1 MRSALLLALTAAA
14 ACGPTV
20 AGSAG
25 GNGAPSSSGPTP
37 APVGTPASRG
47 GRGPALAY
55 QPYQGNPPA
64 GGASARQPHVRAA
77 RRIQLRPGVR
87 RSAYLSFQFSAAPT
101 GSHAVITLDSIRLD
115 PGQGSL
121 PIPFDSI
128 RAAEGARW
136 TADLLP
142 TGRLANVT
150 ASDSG
155 VVASQMGGDL
165 QLLFPVLPPG
175 GARSGA
181 EWTDTSQTVIATS
194 VVNTHRTARLA
205 VSWDR
210 FRATGWDHSAGVPDR
225 RDRLARAN
233 RDRQPIRHHDPDDR
247 PGQRRGLVLSR
258 RRRLADPRDGHVSS
272 LPHADQPD
280 TGTNGAGY
288 PGELH
293 YRLGSERRALSPE
306 VRV

>member
-1 MRSALLLALTAAA
+1 MRSALLVALTAAA

-25 GNGAPSSSGPTP
+25 SSGAASSSGPAP
-37 APVGTPASRG
+37 VPVGTPVSRA

-55 QPYQGNPPA
+55 QPYQGNRGLVVHQLDSLTFELP
-64 GGASARQPHVRAA
+64 GGSSYVQAF
-77 RRIQLRPGVR
+77 G
-87 RSAYLSFQFSAAPT
+87 RSAYLTFQFSPATT

-181 EWTDTSQTVIATS
+181 EWTDTSQTVITTS
-194 VVNTHRTARLA
+194 VVNTHRTASWQYRGIGFEQRGGSSPRGFQIEATDSLA
-205 VSWDR
+205 Q
-210 FRATGWDHSAGVPDR
+210 TGTGNQFGTTIQMTGHGSGEASYF
-225 RDRLARAN
+225 LAE
-233 RDRQPIRHHDPDDR
+233 DGWPIRAAITSHLSLMLTNPTL
-247 PGQRRGLVLSR
+247 GQTVPATQASSIT
-258 RRRLADPRDGHVSS
+258 VS
-272 LPHADQPD
+272 DQS
-280 TGTNGAGY
+280 AA
-288 PGELH
+288 H
-293 YRLGSERRALSPE
+293 
-306 VRV
+306 